1 MHQYETKHGSI
12 MRLNMHQYETKHG
25 IQYETKHGI
34 QYETKHGIQYETK
47 HGIQYETK
55 HGIQYETKHRVF
67 TCVVRLSISL
77 ITVFESPKV
86 FATSSIFVR
95 AFYKEY
101 KNYNTNDDE

>member
-1 MHQYETKHGSI
+1 
-12 MRLNMHQYETKHG
+12 MRITC
-25 IQYETKHGI
+25 
-34 QYETKHGIQYETK
+34 
-47 HGIQYETK
+47 K

-95 AFYKEY
+95 AFYKQY
-101 KNYNTNDDE
+101 TNYNTYDQWRYYKDNKKKFNIYEQLLNNY